1 MMIIVGHHQY
11 IKTQTLIYAGILSMF
26 MSFFRPFLSKLS
38 IALIITFFAFH
49 SAHAAKYV
57 SIKGDNINVR
67 TGPGTNYQVSMEL
80 FRGYPLKV
88 LASQGDWLKITDY
101 ENDGG
106 WIHSSLI
113 ETGNTVIVNGTK
125 TVNMRSEPSTKG
137 SIVANVDR
145 GVVMTKLESRG
156 KWLKLKHSSGLIG
169 WIYKPLLW
177 P

>member
-1 MMIIVGHHQY
+1 MSIFRSLFLKLFFAVMI
-11 IKTQTLIYAGILSMF
+11 L
-26 MSFFRPFLSKLS
+26 
-38 IALIITFFAFH
+38 FFAFQTV
-49 SAHAAKYV
+49 HAAKYV

-80 FRGYPLKV
+80 FKGYPLKV
-88 LASQGDWLKITDY
+88 VANQGEWLKVTDF

-106 WIHSSLI
+106 WVHNSLV
-113 ETGNTVIVNGTK
+113 ENGNTVIVNGTK
-125 TVNMRSEPSTKG
+125 TVNMRSEPSTNG
-137 SIVANVDR
+137 TIVANVDR

-156 KWLKLKHSSGLIG
+156 KWLKLKHSSGIIG